1 MEEKSKVFTAKSLED
16 LVEVFSKYNVEYLI
30 IGKTGAIIYGFPDT
44 TQDIDIFPKKSKE
57 NGRRVVLALKE
68 LGFKID
74 GRLNQAIVQGRDF
87 IQIRGGPFDI
97 DLIFA
102 PDGIESFEIAKKRAC
117 LIEEKYPV
125 ASISD
130 IIESKKIASRKKDK
144 EVIERLVSFAKYLKE
159 KRGEI
164 S

>member
-1 MEEKSKVFTAKSLED
+1 MEEKSKVFTA
-16 LVEVFSKYNVEYLI
+16 
-30 IGKTGAIIYGFPDT
+30 
-44 TQDIDIFPKKSKE
+44 
-57 NGRRVVLALKE
+57 
-68 LGFKID
+68 
-74 GRLNQAIVQGRDF
+74 
-87 IQIRGGPFDI
+87 
-97 DLIFA
+97 
-102 PDGIESFEIAKKRAC
+102 

-130 IIESKKIASRKKDK
+130 IIESKKIASRRKDK